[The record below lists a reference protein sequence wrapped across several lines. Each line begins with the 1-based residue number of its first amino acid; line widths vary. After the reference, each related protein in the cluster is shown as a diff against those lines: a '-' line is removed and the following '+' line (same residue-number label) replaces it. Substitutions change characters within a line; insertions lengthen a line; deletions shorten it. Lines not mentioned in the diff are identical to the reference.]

1 MTPLLTKKQVA
12 AYLSVSKC
20 TVDRIV
26 KKRGLPF
33 VIVGGR
39 RRFREDDVL
48 YYVASRSFGH
58 RQSVQA
64 PPSHNKETARA

>member
-12 AYLSVSKC
+12 AYLAVSTR
-20 TVDRIV
+20 TVDNLVANRS
-26 KKRGLPF
+26 LPF
-33 VIVGGR
+33 SIVGGR

-58 RQSVQA
+58 RIDSPA
-64 PPSHNKETARA
+64 SGI